1 MMKKQKQLSPKIQRQ
16 LEILSKYYDIDFENR
31 LINLELVYDKV
42 SEMMDDNIVATKK
55 MVFKNEILQRVSEI
69 LDTFP
74 LEFKVN
80 LCFKI
85 DDYEGYEPEDVAD
98 SFKDC
103 LEMFHYSIHREKSYR
118 LLEAVILALVSVGI
132 LFLRKFALDNGVIG
146 NDNLTS
152 EMLDITAWVFL
163 WQAVTVLFL
172 TPNEYREVSF
182 KILTR
187 LNVVSLY
194 KKDKLLKEISQ
205 DEIQL
210 HWVQISRAE
219 KNSRRMMII
228 AGAFTFATG
237 VMSAINAITSFIG
250 IEEFSWVSLASF
262 LFALLISGFISIL
275 GGIGAISVY
284 REKGPFQKLVPF
296 CAYFYLVTVGLLVA
310 AIVALGIESGSFSFM
325 IGMLAMFIVY
335 IISSL
340 LYFISY
346 RILKHV
352 KKVSAKKNA

>member
-16 LEILSKYYDIDFENR
+16 LEILSKYYDIDFEKR

-42 SEMMDDNIVATKK
+42 SDMIDDDIVTTKK
-55 MVFKNEILQRVSEI
+55 IVFKNEILQRVSEI

-80 LCFKI
+80 LTFKI
-85 DDYEGYEPEDVAD
+85 NDYEGHDPDEVVE

-103 LEMFHYSIHREKSYR
+103 LEMFHYSIHREKSFR

-132 LFLRKFALDNGVIG
+132 LFLRKFVLDNGVIG
-146 NDNLTS
+146 DDNLTS

-172 TPNEYREVSF
+172 TPNEFREISF

-194 KKDKLLKEISQ
+194 KKDELVTKISQ
-205 DEIQL
+205 DDIQRN
-210 HWVQISRAE
+210 WVQISRAE
-219 KNSRRMMII
+219 KNSRKVMII

-237 VMSAINAITSFIG
+237 VMSVINGLTAFFG
-250 IEEFSWVSLASF
+250 DPFSWLSLISF
-262 LFALLISGFISIL
+262 LFALLISGVVSIL

-296 CAYFYLVTVGLLVA
+296 CAYFYLIVLTLLIA
-310 AIVALGIESGSFSFM
+310 GIIAIGVESGSFTFM
-325 IGMLAMFIVY
+325 LGMLATFIVF
-335 IISSL
+335 ILSSL
-340 LYFISY
+340 LYFVSY

-352 KKVSAKKNA
+352 KKVNDKRNA